1 MTKFVTFS
9 FKYRTKLSVL
19 NATTERIFTYGLSL
33 FYDKQLLKHT
43 IFKLLVS
50 ETKRVQLTIFFG

>member
-9 FKYRTKLSVL
+9 FKYRTRLSVL

-50 ETKRVQLTIFFG
+50 ETKEFN